1 MPTSTNRKQNSGF
14 TLAELLVVVAI
25 IGVLVA
31 ISIPIFTG
39 QLRKARVATNK
50 ANIRAARAAGI
61 AKYYDDEIAGE
72 FTVKA
77 KNTRPRAYYYYDTA
91 SGKITGQ
98 IYYDDTNNIK
108 HWDYSA
114 NNTENSSGAYK
125 TASNYGVCT
134 YIIIYVSPTDNETG
148 AALQTAPFYTDKDD
162 KPVKNSN
169 GSYFGPDSGK

>member
-1 MPTSTNRKQNSGF
+1 MIVLQKSKGKGF
-14 TLAELLVVVAI
+14 TVAELLVVVAI

-31 ISIPIFTG
+31 VSIPIFTG
-39 QLRKARVATNK
+39 QLRKVRVATNK

-61 AKYYDDEIAGE
+61 AKYYDDEIAGK

-98 IYYDDTNNIK
+98 KYYDNSDNKN
-108 HWDYSA
+108 WDYSA
-114 NNTENSSGAYK
+114 NNTENSSGAYT

-148 AALQTAPFYTDKDD
+148 AALQTAPFYTDKGD
-162 KPVKNSN
+162 KPVQNSN
-169 GSYFGPDSGK
+169 KSYFGPDSGK